1 MPSFKYGAR
10 QFQIQG
16 QFATASTAANST
28 IQGFQYQPAL
38 TGTGS
43 YGTID
48 FAQEV
53 IKQATL
59 IFMASVASAAS
70 TAAGGSVII
79 AASQFNS
86 LGNSKNSAN
95 LFNQALGS
103 QAAFVPIDVSTLM
116 NTWNLAPGD
125 SIVLFANTNTVGIPA
140 SFPSLV
146 LSATI
151 DAVTSS

>member
-1 MPSFKYGAR
+1 VPSFKYGAR
-10 QFQIQG
+10 QFQIEG
-16 QFATASTAANST
+16 NFAAASTTSNST
-28 IQGFQYQPAL
+28 INGFQYQPAM
-38 TGTGS
+38 GPAG
-43 YGTID
+43 YGTVD

-59 IFMASVASAAS
+59 IFMANVASAAS

-86 LGNSKNSAN
+86 GGSSKNSAN

-103 QAAFVPIDVSTLM
+103 QAAFVPIDVSTLL
-116 NTWNLAPGD
+116 NTWNLSPGD
-125 SIVLFANTNTVGIPA
+125 SIILFANTNTVGIPA
-140 SFPSLV
+140 SFPGLV

-151 DAVTSS
+151 DSVTSS